1 MGRKVDK
8 KIWLCV
14 VLGVIGL
21 YLLCMVGG
29 LSLSRGDSMVLLCAF
44 LFSGHILMVDHFFA
58 KNGRRTA
65 ELYPVLCHSTAVHHL
80 HLLFE
85 SPTVADLQA
94 AALPILYAGILS
106 SGVGY
111 TLQIVAQK
119 GLNPTIASL
128 TMSLESVFSA
138 LAGWVLFGSGAVSS
152 GAIRLR
158 ADVCRHRF
166 GPAARQPVPPQKS
179 GRCRAGQPP

>member
-1 MGRKVDK
+1 
-8 KIWLCV
+8 
-14 VLGVIGL
+14 
-21 YLLCMVGG
+21 
-29 LSLSRGDSMVLLCAF
+29 MVLLCAF
-44 LFSGHILMVDHFFA
+44 LFSGHILVVDHFSPKMDGVQLSCIQFFV
-58 KNGRRTA
+58 TA
-65 ELYPVLCHSTAVHHL
+65 LLSTICMF
-80 HLLFE
+80 LFE

-138 LAGWVLFGSGAVSS
+138 LAGWVLLGQGLSLRELSGCALMLA
-152 GAIRLR
+152 AIVLAQLPDGLLR
-158 ADVCRHRF
+158 RKKANTAA
-166 GPAARQPVPPQKS
+166 PANHPNS
-179 GRCRAGQPP
+179 

>member
-138 LAGWVLFGSGAVSS
+138 LAGWVLLGQGLSLRELSGCALMFA
-152 GAIRLR
+152 AIVLAQLPDSLFRR
-158 ADVCRHRF
+158 RKADDAA
-166 GPAARQPVPPQKS
+166 PASP
-179 GRCRAGQPP
+179 